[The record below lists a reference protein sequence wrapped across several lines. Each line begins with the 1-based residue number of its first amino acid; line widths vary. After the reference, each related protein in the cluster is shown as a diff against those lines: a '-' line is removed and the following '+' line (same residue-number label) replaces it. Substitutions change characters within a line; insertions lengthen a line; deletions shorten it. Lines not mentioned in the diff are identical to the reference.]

1 MGMLLFEREDVCA
14 VAKEP
19 GVSMATSAR
28 HESSA
33 QEAIDALLGPERE
46 VLGPLLLV
54 HRLDL
59 GTSGVVLLARNASAH
74 RFLTSA
80 FQNRRVRKTYRA
92 IAWGHPRPAGG
103 IWTNPLGRDR
113 KDGRKM
119 AVRADG
125 KKAITQYQTLVRL
138 PSVAELRLHPETG
151 RTHQIRVHLA
161 AHGHPIV
168 GDDLYGGATRWRGVR
183 SRAHRQTLAA
193 VGRPLLHAER
203 IEIPD
208 LEIDVTA
215 PLPEDYEGVLARLTP
230 SPAGR
235 DGDKLP
241 DPSFRR

>member
-1 MGMLLFEREDVCA
+1 MLLFEREDVVA
-14 VAKEP
+14 VDKAP
-19 GVSMATSAR
+19 GVSMATSSTKAN
-28 HESSA
+28 SA
-33 QEAIDALLGPERE
+33 QEAIDRLLGAERAA
-46 VLGPLLLV
+46 LGALFLI

-59 GTSGVVLLARNASAH
+59 GTSGVVLLARNANAH
-74 RFLTSA
+74 RLLTSA
-80 FQNRRVRKTYRA
+80 FQNRRARKTYRA

-103 IWTNPLGRDR
+103 VWTDPLGRDK

-119 AVRADG
+119 TVRADG
-125 KKAITQYQTLVRL
+125 KKAVTRYQTLTRL
-138 PSVAELRLHPETG
+138 PSVAELRLYPETG

-183 SRAHRQTLAA
+183 SRAYRQTLAA

-208 LEIDVTA
+208 MEIDVTA
-215 PLPEDYEGVLARLTP
+215 PLPEDYARVLARLTP
-230 SPAGR
+230 STADR

>member
-1 MGMLLFEREDVCA
+1 MLLFEREDVCA

-28 HESSA
+28 NENSA
-33 QEAIDALLGPERE
+33 QEAIDRLLGAERAA
-46 VLGPLLLV
+46 LGPLFLV

-59 GTSGVVLLARNASAH
+59 GTSGVVLLARNESAH
-74 RFLTSA
+74 RVLTSA

-92 IAWGHPRPAGG
+92 IAWGHPRPARG
-103 IWTNPLGRDR
+103 IWTDTLGRDR

-119 AVRADG
+119 TVRADG
-125 KKAITQYQTLVRL
+125 KKAVTRYQTLTRL
-138 PSVAELRLHPETG
+138 PSVADLKLQPETG

-168 GDDLYGGATRWRGVR
+168 GDALYGGATRWRGVR
-183 SRAHRQTLAA
+183 SREHRQTLAG
-193 VGRPLLHAER
+193 VGRPLLHAEQ

-208 LEIDVTA
+208 MDIDVTA
-215 PLPEDYEGVLARLTP
+215 PMPEDYARVLARLTP